1 MALERLKFESRA
13 EVVKRPE
20 RCLKTLEAVAR
31 TASECLAELRGS
43 A

>member
-1 MALERLKFESRA
+1 MHFVSRT

-20 RCLKTLEAVAR
+20 RYLKTLEAVAQ
-31 TASECLAELRGS
+31 TARMCLAELRGS

>member
-13 EVVKRPE
+13 ELVKRLE
-20 RCLKTLEAVAR
+20 RYLKALEAVDQTAR
-31 TASECLAELRGS
+31 ECLAELRGS